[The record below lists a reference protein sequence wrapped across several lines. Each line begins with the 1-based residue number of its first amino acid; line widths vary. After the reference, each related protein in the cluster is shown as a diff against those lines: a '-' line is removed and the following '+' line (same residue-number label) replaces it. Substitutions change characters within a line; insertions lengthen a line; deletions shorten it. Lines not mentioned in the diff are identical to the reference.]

1 MRHINHSTR
10 QNDYSGSVVF
20 NMNPISKTTFEESV
34 KVDSFS
40 LFSSIKNYVALTKPR
55 IIELLLVTTVPTMFL
70 ASNGWPDWYLVTAT
84 LIGGALA
91 AGGANAL
98 NNVVDRDIDALMDRT
113 AHRPLVTGKVSIRG
127 ATALGIS
134 LSLMSVIWLASQ
146 VNTLSAVFAASAII
160 FYVCVYT
167 LLLKRR
173 TSSNIVWGGAAGCFP
188 VLIGWSAVTNSIS
201 LAPLVLFL
209 IVFWWTPPHYWP
221 LSMQYRSDYEAAGIP
236 MLPVVADRQ
245 KVASQILIYSW
256 IMVFTTLILPLVS
269 NLSPVYITGALILN
283 IIFLREVY
291 RLRNRA
297 RGQDLEIN
305 PMKLFHWSITYLAL
319 LFFLIGLD
327 PLFNF

>member
-1 MRHINHSTR
+1 MRKI
-10 QNDYSGSVVF
+10 DE
-20 NMNPISKTTFEESV
+20 PILNLNQEPS
-34 KVDSFS
+34 S
-40 LFSSIKNYVALTKPR
+40 LFSVIKSYISLTKPR

-70 ASNGWPDWYLVTAT
+70 ASNGWPNWFLVLAT

-113 AHRPLVTGKVSIRG
+113 AHRPLVTGKVTVRG
-127 ATALGIS
+127 AVALGIT
-134 LSLMSVIWLASQ
+134 LSLLSVIWLESQ
-146 VNTLSAVFAASAII
+146 VNTLSALFAASAIV

-188 VLIGWSAVTNSIS
+188 VLIGWAAVTNSIS
-201 LAPLVLFL
+201 LAPIVLFL

-221 LSMQYRSDYEAAGIP
+221 LSMQYRKDYENAGIP

-245 KVASQILIYSW
+245 KVASQIAIYSW
-256 IMVFTTLILPLVS
+256 IMVATTLVLPLVS
-269 NLSPVYITGALILN
+269 ELSIVYVLGAIILN
-283 IIFLREVY
+283 LIFMREVY
-291 RLRNRA
+291 ALRNRA
-297 RGQDLEIN
+297 KSDDLDIN
-305 PMKLFHWSITYLAL
+305 PMKLFHWSITWLAL

-327 PLFNF
+327 PLLNLN

>member
-1 MRHINHSTR
+1 MRKI
-10 QNDYSGSVVF
+10 DE
-20 NMNPISKTTFEESV
+20 PILNLNQEPY
-34 KVDSFS
+34 S
-40 LFSSIKNYVALTKPR
+40 LFSVIKSYVSLTKPR

-70 ASNGWPDWYLVTAT
+70 ASNGWPDWYLVLAT

-113 AHRPLVTGKVSIRG
+113 AHRPLVTGKVSVRG
-127 ATALGIS
+127 AVALGITLS
-134 LSLMSVIWLASQ
+134 LSSVIWLVSQ
-146 VNTLSAVFAASAII
+146 VNTLSALFAASAIV

-188 VLIGWSAVTNSIS
+188 VLIGWAAVANSIN
-201 LAPLVLFL
+201 LAPIVLFL

-221 LSMQYRSDYEAAGIP
+221 LSMQYRKDYENAGIP

-245 KVASQILIYSW
+245 KVASQIAIYSW
-256 IMVFTTLILPLVS
+256 IMVATTLVLPLVS
-269 NLSPVYITGALILN
+269 ELSIVYVVGAIILN
-283 IIFLREVY
+283 LIFMREVY
-291 RLRNRA
+291 ALRNRA
-297 RGQDLEIN
+297 KSDDLDIN
-305 PMKLFHWSITYLAL
+305 PMKLFHWSITWLAL

-327 PLFNF
+327 PLLNFS

>member
-1 MRHINHSTR
+1 MRKI
-10 QNDYSGSVVF
+10 DE
-20 NMNPISKTTFEESV
+20 PILNLNQEPS
-34 KVDSFS
+34 S
-40 LFSSIKNYVALTKPR
+40 LFSVIKSYVSLTKPR

-70 ASNGWPDWYLVTAT
+70 ASNGWPDWYLVLAT

-113 AHRPLVTGKVSIRG
+113 AHRPLVTGKVSVRG
-127 ATALGIS
+127 AVALGIALS
-134 LSLMSVIWLASQ
+134 LSSVIWLVSQ
-146 VNTLSAVFAASAII
+146 VNTLSALFAASAIV

-188 VLIGWSAVTNSIS
+188 VLIGWAAVTNSIS
-201 LAPLVLFL
+201 LAPIVLFL

-221 LSMQYRSDYEAAGIP
+221 LSMQYRKDYENAGIP

-245 KVASQILIYSW
+245 KVASQIAIYSW
-256 IMVFTTLILPLVS
+256 IMVATTLVLPLVS
-269 NLSPVYITGALILN
+269 ELSIVYIVGAIILN
-283 IIFLREVY
+283 LIFMREVY
-291 RLRNRA
+291 ALRNRA
-297 RGQDLEIN
+297 KSDDLDIN
-305 PMKLFHWSITYLAL
+305 PMKLFHWSITWLAL

-327 PLFNF
+327 PLLNFS

>member
-1 MRHINHSTR
+1 MRKGSR
-10 QNDYSGSVVF
+10 YSENLSRENRAFLCVLK
-20 NMNPISKTTFEESV
+20 S
-34 KVDSFS
+34 
-40 LFSSIKNYVALTKPR
+40 YVSLTKPR

-70 ASNGWPDWYLVTAT
+70 ASNGWPDWYLVLAT

-113 AHRPLVTGKVSIRG
+113 AHRPLVTGKVSVRG
-127 ATALGIS
+127 AVALGIT
-134 LSLMSVIWLASQ
+134 LSLLSVIWLVSQ
-146 VNTLSAVFAASAII
+146 VNTLSALFAASAIV

-188 VLIGWSAVTNSIS
+188 VLIGWAAVTNSIS
-201 LAPLVLFL
+201 LAPIVLFL

-221 LSMQYRSDYEAAGIP
+221 LSMQYRKDYENAGIP

-245 KVASQILIYSW
+245 KVASQITIYSW
-256 IMVFTTLILPLVS
+256 IMVATTLVLPLVS
-269 NLSPVYITGALILN
+269 DLSIVYVLGAIILN
-283 IIFLREVY
+283 LIFMREVY
-291 RLRNRA
+291 ALRNRA
-297 RGQDLEIN
+297 KSDDLDIN
-305 PMKLFHWSITYLAL
+305 PMKLFHWSITWLAL

-327 PLFNF
+327 PLLNLN